1 MAKSK
6 KTLDTLVEDIYN
18 KIGVLADGEHIDLDP
33 ETIDQFGES
42 MKEIL
47 YKWSHPEPRG
57 DATLRM
63 SNIGRK
69 PRQLWFDMKSEGT
82 AEKMPPSLFIKF
94 LYGHL
99 LEEIVIFLI
108 KLSGHKVT
116 SEQKEIYDA
125 IINGPRGHVVGP
137 LRVWLNNPGLAR
149 SAQTVGAYA
158 RYGTCLSKGLS
169 ELAIIVTGRVWSSAF
184 EWEHHAPLAIEGGID
199 PKHVETIS
207 LGKKP
212 IFDNPEQNAV
222 FDFAAEANIKKN
234 VSDNTYKRLVDL
246 LGENAAI
253 DIVGI
258 CGYYSLISMT
268 LNVFKVP
275 NDTDKWPLPEVKDF
289 SEMVKS

>member
-1 MAKSK
+1 MTRIKDWK
-6 KTLDTLVEDIYN
+6 VED
-18 KIGVLADGEHIDLDP
+18 L
-33 ETIDQFGES
+33 
-42 MKEIL
+42 
-47 YKWSHPEPRG
+47 
-57 DATLRM
+57 
-63 SNIGRK
+63 
-69 PRQLWFDMKSEGT
+69 
-82 AEKMPPSLFIKF
+82 
-94 LYGHL
+94 
-99 LEEIVIFLI
+99 
-108 KLSGHKVT
+108 T
-116 SEQKEIYDA
+116 SEQKEIHDA

-212 IFDNPEQNAV
+212 IFENPEQNAV
-222 FDFAAEANIKKN
+222 FDFAAEANILKN
-234 VSDNTYKRLVDL
+234 VSDNTYKRFVYL

>member
-1 MAKSK
+1 MTRIKDWK
-6 KTLDTLVEDIYN
+6 VED
-18 KIGVLADGEHIDLDP
+18 L
-33 ETIDQFGES
+33 
-42 MKEIL
+42 
-47 YKWSHPEPRG
+47 
-57 DATLRM
+57 
-63 SNIGRK
+63 
-69 PRQLWFDMKSEGT
+69 
-82 AEKMPPSLFIKF
+82 
-94 LYGHL
+94 
-99 LEEIVIFLI
+99 
-108 KLSGHKVT
+108 T
-116 SEQKEIYDA
+116 SEQKEIHDA

-169 ELAIIVTGRVWSSAF
+169 ELAIIITGRVWSSAF

-212 IFDNPEQNAV
+212 IFENPEQNAV
-222 FDFAAEANIKKN
+222 FDFAAEANILKN
-234 VSDNTYKRLVDL
+234 VSDNTYKKLVDL

-275 NDTDKWPLPEVKDF
+275 NDTDKWPLPEAKDF
-289 SEMVKS
+289 SEMVRS

>member
-1 MAKSK
+1 MTRIKDWK
-6 KTLDTLVEDIYN
+6 VED
-18 KIGVLADGEHIDLDP
+18 L
-33 ETIDQFGES
+33 
-42 MKEIL
+42 
-47 YKWSHPEPRG
+47 
-57 DATLRM
+57 
-63 SNIGRK
+63 
-69 PRQLWFDMKSEGT
+69 
-82 AEKMPPSLFIKF
+82 
-94 LYGHL
+94 
-99 LEEIVIFLI
+99 
-108 KLSGHKVT
+108 T
-116 SEQKEIYDA
+116 SEQKEIHDA

-184 EWEHHAPLAIEGGID
+184 EWEHHAPHAIEGGID

-212 IFDNPEQNAV
+212 IFENSEQNAV
-222 FDFAAEANIKKN
+222 FDFAAEANILKN
-234 VSDNTYKRLVDL
+234 VSDKTYKRLVDL

-275 NDTDKWPLPEVKDF
+275 NDTDKWLLPEVKDF

>member
-1 MAKSK
+1 M
-6 KTLDTLVEDIYN
+6 
-18 KIGVLADGEHIDLDP
+18 
-33 ETIDQFGES
+33 
-42 MKEIL
+42 
-47 YKWSHPEPRG
+47 
-57 DATLRM
+57 
-63 SNIGRK
+63 
-69 PRQLWFDMKSEGT
+69 
-82 AEKMPPSLFIKF
+82 
-94 LYGHL
+94 
-99 LEEIVIFLI
+99 
-108 KLSGHKVT
+108 
-116 SEQKEIYDA
+116 
-125 IINGPRGHVVGP
+125 VGP

-212 IFDNPEQNAV
+212 IFENPEQNAV
-222 FDFAAEANIKKN
+222 FDFAAEANILKN

>member
-1 MAKSK
+1 MTRIKDWK
-6 KTLDTLVEDIYN
+6 VED
-18 KIGVLADGEHIDLDP
+18 L
-33 ETIDQFGES
+33 
-42 MKEIL
+42 
-47 YKWSHPEPRG
+47 
-57 DATLRM
+57 
-63 SNIGRK
+63 
-69 PRQLWFDMKSEGT
+69 
-82 AEKMPPSLFIKF
+82 
-94 LYGHL
+94 
-99 LEEIVIFLI
+99 
-108 KLSGHKVT
+108 T
-116 SEQKEIYDA
+116 SEQKEIHDA

-212 IFDNPEQNAV
+212 IFENPEQNAV
-222 FDFAAEANIKKN
+222 FDFAAEANILKN

-268 LNVFKVP
+268 LNVFKVL

>member
-1 MAKSK
+1 MTRIKDWK
-6 KTLDTLVEDIYN
+6 VED
-18 KIGVLADGEHIDLDP
+18 L
-33 ETIDQFGES
+33 
-42 MKEIL
+42 
-47 YKWSHPEPRG
+47 
-57 DATLRM
+57 
-63 SNIGRK
+63 
-69 PRQLWFDMKSEGT
+69 
-82 AEKMPPSLFIKF
+82 
-94 LYGHL
+94 
-99 LEEIVIFLI
+99 
-108 KLSGHKVT
+108 T
-116 SEQKEIYDA
+116 SEQKEIHDA

-212 IFDNPEQNAV
+212 IFENPEQNAV
-222 FDFAAEANIKKN
+222 FDFAAEANILKN

-275 NDTDKWPLPEVKDF
+275 NDTDKWLLPEVKDF